1 MIIYFMLIRNVN
13 EITAAFT
20 MQRRTIFNVV
30 AITIM
35 FVFAT
40 VFSASI
46 IYAQQSSSPPA
57 GSSLSSTTISPELKA
72 KMCDP
77 SNPSLKVV
85 NTTESTICSI
95 PKTVKPPSLSTAI
108 PPTSVVSSTTQQ
120 TTKSTT
126 VPVNNPSSRSL
137 SSSTIAPQ
145 VNAIN
150 QQSRQ
155 QTHQPVT
162 ISNGTAGQNST
173 FASIS
178 PVATSGKLMYL
189 GYHGANDDSSSKHMG
204 SSDTKKSSSRHISN
218 TNSDSSSRDKASSDI
233 KHIKSTR
240 DSDTHKHDSTRKKLN
255 WSGDNLE
262 GILKGIL

>member
-1 MIIYFMLIRNVN
+1 
-13 EITAAFT
+13 
-20 MQRRTIFNVV
+20 
-30 AITIM
+30 
-35 FVFAT
+35 
-40 VFSASI
+40 

-85 NTTESTICSI
+85 NTTESTICGI
-95 PKTVKPPSLSTAI
+95 PKTVKPPSLS
-108 PPTSVVSSTTQQ
+108 TQQ

-155 QTHQPVT
+155 QTHQPVI

-204 SSDTKKSSSRHISN
+204 SSDTKKSSSHHISN

-240 DSDTHKHDSTRKKLN
+240 DSDTHKHDSARKKLN
-255 WSGDNLE
+255 GSGDNLE

>member
-1 MIIYFMLIRNVN
+1 MLIRNVN

-30 AITIM
+30 AITTM

-85 NTTESTICSI
+85 NTTESTICGI

-108 PPTSVVSSTTQQ
+108 PLTSAVSSTTQQ

-126 VPVNNPSSRSL
+126 VPVNNHSSRSL

-145 VNAIN
+145 VNATY
-150 QQSRQ
+150 S
-155 QTHQPVT
+155 
-162 ISNGTAGQNST
+162 GM
-173 FASIS
+173 ASD
-178 PVATSGKLMYL
+178 KLMYL

-204 SSDTKKSSSRHISN
+204 SSDTKKSSSHHISN

-255 WSGDNLE
+255 GSGDNLE

>member
-1 MIIYFMLIRNVN
+1 MLIRNVN

-240 DSDTHKHDSTRKKLN
+240 DSDTHKHDSTRKKL
-255 WSGDNLE
+255 E